1 MESKKFQ
8 EKLLELF
15 KLIPDLFFLVSGDTT
30 ILNYGGREEELYIP
44 PKEFLGKKMKDILP
58 KI

>member
-44 PKEFLGKKMKDILP
+44 PKEFLGKN
-58 KI
+58 